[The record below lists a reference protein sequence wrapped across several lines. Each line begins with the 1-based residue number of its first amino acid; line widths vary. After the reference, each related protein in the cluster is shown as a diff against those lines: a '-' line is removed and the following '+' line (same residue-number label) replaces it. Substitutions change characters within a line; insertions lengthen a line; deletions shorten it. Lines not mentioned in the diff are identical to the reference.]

1 MDVTLE
7 LAMFKGP
14 IAVTAAYF
22 ALWYGL
28 LFGLQSRTKY
38 KLQAE
43 YAARGEVFDRYF
55 GQDGRMLAVDRV
67 VINTQEQMVPFL
79 VSMWL
84 YAVFVSPTWA
94 AGLGAGYV
102 ILRAL
107 YPLLIGASLSKTQS
121 KRVFLVTGPCYAI
134 VFTMLGSA
142 VYTVLAA

>member
-1 MDVTLE
+1 VDVTLE